1 MPYNVRK
8 KCGVRFQLSQFDQKL
23 HIFTSQRLHSGNL
36 GSMRRVLVADD
47 EENIRLV
54 LRTLLKRNGYEVETA
69 DSGESAL
76 ALVETFD
83 PDVIL
88 TDVRM
93 PKMGGL
99 DLLATLRAKQH
110 PATVI
115 VMSAYG
121 NMDLALEAMKAGAYD
136 YVQKPFKQDEI
147 VLALK
152 KAEERETLR
161 RENRALREQIQKD
174 HQYESI
180 VSKSDSMAGIFRTIS
195 KIADYKT
202 TVLVVGESGVGK
214 ELVARAIH
222 SRSIR
227 KHKPFVAINCGAIP
241 ENLLES
247 ELFGHKKGAFTDAN
261 ADKRGL
267 FEEADGGT
275 LFLDE
280 IGELP
285 LGLQVKLLRVL
296 QEETIRRLGDTRD
309 VKVDVRIITATNR
322 DLSAETKASRFRDDL
337 YYRINVLSIAIPPL
351 RARKEDIALLMDH
364 FIARNNIR
372 LGTRIRDVSPEAKK
386 LLLEYGWPGNI
397 RELENTIERA
407 MVLAET
413 DLLTVQDLPD
423 RVREASDPIRQQL
436 SLGEL
441 SIKRTVHAIEET
453 LIRRA
458 LKKTGGNRTKA
469 AEILEI
475 SHRALLYKIKD
486 YNIDE

>member
-1 MPYNVRK
+1 MK
-8 KCGVRFQLSQFDQKL
+8 
-23 HIFTSQRLHSGNL
+23 
-36 GSMRRVLVADD
+36 RVLVVDD
-47 EENIRLV
+47 EENIRIV
-54 LRTLLKRNGYEVETA
+54 LRALLRKNGYEVEVA

-76 ALVETFD
+76 ALVDTFG

-121 NMDLALEAMKAGAYD
+121 NVDLALEAMKAGAYD
-136 YVQKPFKQDEI
+136 YVGKPFKPDEI

-152 KAEERETLR
+152 KAEERESLR
-161 RENRALREQIQKD
+161 RENAALKSQILSESKF
-174 HQYESI
+174 ESI
-180 VSKSDSMAGIFRTIS
+180 LAKSAAMQEIFRTIT
-195 KIADYKT
+195 KIADFKT
-202 TVLVVGESGVGK
+202 TVLITGESGVGK
-214 ELVARAIH
+214 ELVAKAIH
-222 SRSIR
+222 ARSSRKSQ
-227 KHKPFVAINCGAIP
+227 PFVAINCGAIP

-261 ADKRGL
+261 SDRRGL
-267 FEEADGGT
+267 FEEATGGT

-285 LGLQVKLLRVL
+285 FNLQVKLLRAL
-296 QEETIRRLGDTRD
+296 QEESIRRLGDPRD
-309 VKVDVRIITATNR
+309 IKVDVRIITATHR
-322 DLSAETKASRFRDDL
+322 DLAAEAKAGRFREDL
-337 YYRINVLSIAIPPL
+337 FYRINVLPIAIPPL
-351 RARKEDIALLMDH
+351 RTRKEDIQLLVDH
-364 FIARNNIR
+364 FIARNNAR
-372 LGTRIRDVSPEAKK
+372 LGTAIRGVSHGARK
-386 LLLEYGWPGNI
+386 LLLEYAWPGNV

-407 MVLAET
+407 MVLADHDVLEES
-413 DLLTVQDLPD
+413 DLPE
-423 RVREASDPIRQQL
+423 RVREALDPVAVQL
-436 SLGEL
+436 SSGEL
-441 SIKRTVHAIEET
+441 SIKKTTSAIEEI

-458 LKKTGGNRTKA
+458 LTKTKGNRTRA

-486 YNIDE
+486 YKIVDL